1 MPFYIK
7 TSKLD
12 KKNQGATSRKWA
24 YKRGVPIKKNFQR
37 IFSYQPY
44 TAPAVL
50 KNLKMRFL
58 NIPSRKK

>member
-24 YKRGVPIKKNFQR
+24 YKRGVPIKKLPKN
-37 IFSYQPY
+37 FSYQPY

-50 KNLKMRFL
+50 KNLKMCFL
-58 NIPSRKK
+58 NIPSCKN